1 MYEARYVTGIVAG
14 KETKSNVIGYVAAF
28 PIPEVIRGINAFT
41 LGAQSVNPDVQ
52 VKVLWTN
59 TWYNPATEKQAAITL
74 IDAGADIIAQHQNTP
89 GPQQAV
95 EERGKY
101 GIGYN
106 VDMSANAPKASL
118 TSAIWNWGPY
128 YEETIKQ
135 VNNGTWKSG
144 AYWGSMKDK
153 VVDIAPYGPAVSDE
167 TKKLADA
174 AKADI
179 IAGKQKVFTGPLYD
193 QSGAEKVPAGT
204 TLTDKE
210 LLSMDWFVK
219 GVDGKIQN

>member
-1 MYEARYVTGIVAG
+1 
-14 KETKSNVIGYVAAF
+14 
-28 PIPEVIRGINAFT
+28 
-41 LGAQSVNPDVQ
+41 
-52 VKVLWTN
+52 
-59 TWYNPATEKQAAITL
+59 
-74 IDAGADIIAQHQNTP
+74 
-89 GPQQAV
+89 
-95 EERGKY
+95 
-101 GIGYN
+101 
-106 VDMSANAPKASL
+106 MSANAPKASL

-179 IAGKQKVFTGPLYD
+179 IAGKQKFSP
-193 QSGAEKVPAGT
+193 ARCMIKACEKVPAGT

-219 GVDGKIQN
+219 GVDGKSRTDSLECFSKEGIKE

>member
-1 MYEARYVTGIVAG
+1 
-14 KETKSNVIGYVAAF
+14 
-28 PIPEVIRGINAFT
+28 
-41 LGAQSVNPDVQ
+41 
-52 VKVLWTN
+52 
-59 TWYNPATEKQAAITL
+59 
-74 IDAGADIIAQHQNTP
+74 
-89 GPQQAV
+89 
-95 EERGKY
+95 
-101 GIGYN
+101 
-106 VDMSANAPKASL
+106 MSANAPKASL

-179 IAGKQKVFTGPLYD
+179 IAGNKKFSP
-193 QSGAEKVPAGT
+193 ARCMIKAVPRKFLQA
-204 TLTDKE
+204 
-210 LLSMDWFVK
+210 LL
-219 GVDGKIQN
+219 